1 MRKTLAFL
9 SMSVALSTAISS
21 VFAQDTS
28 STAPVKPATKEGIG
42 GKMKNGASTVGKDT
56 ENGVKAVGRGTETV
70 FKDTGKGLKKIG
82 TGTKNFVTKPF
93 HHKTKT
99 TTTTT
104 TTTP

>member
-9 SMSVALSTAISS
+9 SMSVAVSTTISS
-21 VFAQDTS
+21 AFAQDTT
-28 STAPVKPATKEGIG
+28 STAPVKPAAKEGIG
-42 GKMKNGASTVGKDT
+42 GKMKNGAETMGKDT
-56 ENGVKAVGRGTETV
+56 EKGFKSVGHGTETV

-93 HHKTKT
+93 HHKAKT
-99 TTTTT
+99 TTPA